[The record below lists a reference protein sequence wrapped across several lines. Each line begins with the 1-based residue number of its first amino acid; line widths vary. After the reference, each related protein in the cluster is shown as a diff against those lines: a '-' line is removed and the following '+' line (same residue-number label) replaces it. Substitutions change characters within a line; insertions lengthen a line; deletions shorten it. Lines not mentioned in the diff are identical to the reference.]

1 MPIERQE
8 NLLRMKVNGRAVE
21 VQVDPAWT
29 LLRVLR
35 EKLGLTGT
43 KKGCEQ
49 GDCGA
54 CTILL
59 EGKAVNACLVM
70 ALQAEGKEIETIEGL
85 GTPEHLHPLQ
95 KSFIQ
100 HGAVQCG
107 FCTPGMLMSAVALLR
122 QNSNPSAEEIK
133 RGISGNLC
141 RCTGYA
147 KIVRAIQNVSDF
159 QEEKGHA
166 TGD

>member
-1 MPIERQE
+1 MPVERQE

-21 VQVDPAWT
+21 VQVDPTWT

-59 EGKAVNACLVM
+59 EGEAVNACLVM

-85 GTPEHLHPLQ
+85 GTPDRLHPLQ

-107 FCTPGMLMSAVALLR
+107 FCTPGMLLSAVALLR
-122 QNSNPSAEEIK
+122 KNSNPSAEEIK

-147 KIVRAIQNVSDF
+147 KIVQAIQNVSDF
-159 QEEKGHA
+159 KEERGHA